1 MGFGRGLAPC
11 LMAPHFDS
19 SGLFFNRRLSPY
31 FLVGWPTILLL
42 VFWWSTKI
50 RVHAVDMLFIVVWP
64 ILIVPL

>member
-1 MGFGRGLAPC
+1 MGFGSGLAPC

-19 SGLFFNRRLSPY
+19 SCLFFNRRLSH
-31 FLVGWPTILLL
+31 FLVGWPTILLP
-42 VFWWSTKI
+42 VFWWSTTI